1 MFKKI
6 LMLALTLTATTSLA
20 KIKTE
25 TVEYKQ
31 GDQVLEG
38 YLAYNPAL
46 KGARPGVLIVH
57 AWMGLDEYTK
67 RRARELA
74 GLGYVAFAA
83 DIYGKGIRPK
93 NADEAG
99 KLATEYR
106 SGDRKLL
113 RGRAE
118 AGLDEL
124 QKNKMVDK
132 NHLYAIGYCFGG
144 NAVME
149 LAMTGAPLKAVV
161 TFHGGMDFSKTIAD
175 VKNIKA
181 HVLILHGALD
191 PYSPMEQ
198 VQTLE
203 KAMND
208 NKLDYQV
215 VFYSGTVHSFTD
227 PSAGNDPS
235 KGAAYNPVS
244 DKRSFLAMTDFLQ
257 EMSK

>member
-1 MFKKI
+1 
-6 LMLALTLTATTSLA
+6 MLQRTIIVALTLISCVSLA

-31 GDQVLEG
+31 GDQTLQG
-38 YLAYNPAL
+38 YLAYDTAV
-46 KGARPGVLIVH
+46 KSARPGVLIVH

-74 GLGYVAFAA
+74 KLGYVAFAA

-113 RGRAE
+113 RSRAQ
-118 AGLDEL
+118 AALDEL
-124 QKNKMVDK
+124 KKNKMVDQS
-132 NHLYAIGYCFGG
+132 HLYAIGYCFGG
-144 NAVME
+144 TAVME

-161 TFHGGMDFSKTIAD
+161 AFHGGLDFSQTMGD

-191 PYSPMEQ
+191 PYSPKEQ
-198 VQTLE
+198 VDALE

-208 NKLDYQV
+208 AKLDYEIV
-215 VFYSGTVHSFTD
+215 LYANAVHAFTD
-227 PSAGNDPS
+227 PGAGNDPS
-235 KGAAYNPVS
+235 KGTAYNPIA
-244 DKRSFLAMTDFLQ
+244 DRRSFQAMENFFH
-257 EMSK
+257 EMDK